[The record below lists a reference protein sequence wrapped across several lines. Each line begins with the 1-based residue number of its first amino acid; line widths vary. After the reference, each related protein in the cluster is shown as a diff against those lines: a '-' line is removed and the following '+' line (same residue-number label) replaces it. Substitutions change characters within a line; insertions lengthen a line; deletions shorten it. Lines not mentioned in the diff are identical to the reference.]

1 MANHIDTSTIENF
14 DGMTPE
20 EQVQALLGMEIPEAV
35 DMSAWVPK
43 KTFDAKAS
51 EAAELGRK
59 LKSKMSDDEKADAE
73 KEAERIAKDQELAA
87 VKAEN
92 AQLKKNAQIAEY
104 KARYLALGYDE
115 KLADDTANALA
126 EGDAERVFKNS
137 QKHQE
142 AYAKKIEKELMD
154 GTPKPGGSGAS
165 DKPMTKEEIFNIKDP
180 VARQDAIAANIGL
193 FGG

>member
-20 EQVQALLGMEIPEAV
+20 EQVQALLGVEIPEVV

-59 LKSKMSDDEKADAE
+59 LKSKMSDDEKDAAE
-73 KEAERIAKDQELAA
+73 KEAAKLAAEQELAA
-87 VKAEN
+87 VKAERD
-92 AQLKKNAQIAEY
+92 QLIKDKQIAEY

-115 KLADDTANALA
+115 KLAEDTANALSD
-126 EGDAERVFKNS
+126 GDAERVFKNS

-154 GTPKPGGSGAS
+154 GTPKPGGNGAG

-180 VARQDAIAANIGL
+180 VERQEAIAANMGL